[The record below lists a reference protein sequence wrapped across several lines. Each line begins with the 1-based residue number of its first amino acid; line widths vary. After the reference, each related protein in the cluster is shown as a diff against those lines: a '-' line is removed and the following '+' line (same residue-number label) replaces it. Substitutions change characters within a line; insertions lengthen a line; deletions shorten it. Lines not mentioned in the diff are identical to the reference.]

1 MKIIDFILDF
11 LFPVRCPRCHEFVSK
26 SKMWHEK
33 CLLETILIHST
44 KIESSLA
51 ISKYRGGTRELI
63 TDLKF
68 NGRKSRIKVIEILL
82 ERAFESSN
90 ILQKFISKPN
100 LIAVPIPLHPERE
113 KLRGFNQADLIFRN
127 WLKLH
132 GVEMQ
137 CLLKRVVETAPSFK
151 LSAEERMKNISGAFE
166 LEGDVNGKSI
176 LLVDDILTT
185 GTTVMECSRIL
196 KLGGAKSIRILVL
209 AADY

>member
-1 MKIIDFILDF
+1 MKIIDWILDF

-26 SKMWHEK
+26 SKMWHEN

-44 KIESSLA
+44 KIELSLA

-68 NGRKSRIKVIEILL
+68 NGRKSRVKVIECLL
-82 ERAFESSN
+82 ERAFESSDQF
-90 ILQKFISKPN
+90 QKFISIQN
-100 LIAVPIPLHPERE
+100 LIAVPVPIHPERE

-151 LSAEERMKNISGAFE
+151 LNAEERMKNISGAFE
-166 LEGDVNGKSI
+166 LEGDVSGKSI

-209 AADY
+209 ASDY